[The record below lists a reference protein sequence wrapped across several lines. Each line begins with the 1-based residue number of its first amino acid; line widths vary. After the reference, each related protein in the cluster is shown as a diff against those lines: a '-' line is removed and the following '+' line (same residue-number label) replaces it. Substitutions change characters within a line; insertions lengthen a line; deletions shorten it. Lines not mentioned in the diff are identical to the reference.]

1 MRTDLIY
8 RIEAEELT
16 KENLTKILKDHPEI
30 KFISLGAV
38 DLIGHETDTK
48 IPVKG
53 FLEDLDI
60 FLYGYAAQ
68 TDGSSVFLPKIATLH
83 NAKVDMKA
91 DLTVPWFI
99 EYNMGL
105 IDRDIN
111 KPVGTLKIPCY
122 LYHDHL
128 PVDSRHLLTRSID
141 YFKKSAMMMFKE
153 NPGLLREYN
162 IKFEDLDEVE
172 LTSATELEFWV
183 KSPSTHE
190 DIEALSTSQELK
202 EQYWSKTR
210 GEVRSALEE
219 TLILMECYGI
229 KPEMGHKEVGGVRP
243 KLKDDGQFEGVLEQ
257 LEIDWKYASPKETG
271 DQEIFVRNLV
281 REVFIRHG
289 LEVTFLA
296 KPLENVAGSGEHT
309 HISGTLRLKNG
320 TRINLLHSM
329 EEDFMT
335 TLGYGALMGILKN
348 YEIINPFVTSSN
360 EAFKRLKKGYEAP
373 ITIVS
378 SLGYEPKIPS
388 RNRTILIGLLRDEN
402 NPMATRFELRSPN
415 PHTNTYLCLA
425 SLLMSMVDGMDYAK
439 DKERDS
445 LLKELSK
452 EKNEDYPYLEKG
464 RVYRTEKD
472 VYDDFTD
479 EEREDLFG
487 QVPENVYENSRAFDL
502 YPDKV
507 RVLSKGNVFTPK
519 LIESYNEALLYKWYT
534 EIHHRI
540 IPSLMDE
547 IRSLRKR
554 HIDGEFIEDKLNCDK
569 VMGLKI
575 ELMKS
580 TSQGQGI
587 FNQMRSA
594 LEKKD
599 YESLSDLQK
608 IMEKKMM
615 DLRVAYKTYED
626 SLLDVY

>member
-8 RIEAEELT
+8 RLEKEELN
-16 KENLTKILKDHPEI
+16 KDKLTNILKDHPEI

-53 FLEDLDI
+53 FLGNLDM

-91 DLTVPWFI
+91 DLSVPWFI

-105 IDRDIN
+105 WDMEVN
-111 KPVGTLKIPCY
+111 KPVGTLKIPCF
-122 LYHDHL
+122 LYHDNL
-128 PVDSRHLLTRSID
+128 PVDSRHLLGRSES
-141 YFKKSAMMMFKE
+141 YFKTMLLARFQE
-153 NPGLLREYN
+153 NPKRLEYYG
-162 IKFEDLDEVE
+162 ITWDELKDVE

-183 KSPSTHE
+183 KSPSTHG

-219 TLILMECYGI
+219 TLILMERYGI

-257 LEIDWKYASPKETG
+257 LEIDWTYSSPKETG
-271 DQEIFVRNLV
+271 DQELFVRNLV

-309 HISGTLRLKNG
+309 HISGALLLKSG
-320 TRINLLHSM
+320 ERINLFHSTK
-329 EEDFMT
+329 EDFMSP
-335 TLGYGALMGILKN
+335 LGYGALMGILKN

-378 SLGYEPKIPS
+378 SLGYEPDIPS
-388 RNRTILIGLLRDEN
+388 RNRTILMGLLRDEH

-425 SLLMSMVDGMDYAK
+425 SLLMAMVDGMNYAMDK
-439 DKERDS
+439 TDKE
-445 LLKELSK
+445 LLRELSK
-452 EKNEDYPYLEKG
+452 EKGEEFSYLEKD

-472 VYDDFTD
+472 VFDDYTD
-479 EEREDLFG
+479 EERDEFFG
-487 QVPENVYENSRAFDL
+487 TVPETVYENSRAFTQ
-502 YPDKV
+502 YPEKV
-507 RVLSKGNVFTPK
+507 DVLLKEGVFTPK

-534 EIHHRI
+534 EINHRM

-547 IRSLRKR
+547 IRSLKKR
-554 HIDGEFIEDKLNCDK
+554 HRDSEFMEDKLNWER
-569 VMGLKI
+569 VMSLKI
-575 ELMKS
+575 ELMKN
-580 TSQGQGI
+580 TSKGLGV
-587 FNQMRSA
+587 FNQMRDA
-594 LEKKD
+594 LKKED
-599 YESLSDLQK
+599 YETLSDLQMY
-608 IMEKKMM
+608 MEKKMGE
-615 DLRVAYKTYED
+615 LRSAYKEYED
-626 SLLDVY
+626 SLLDLV

>member
-1 MRTDLIY
+1 MITDLIY
-8 RIEAEELT
+8 RLEKEELS
-16 KENLTKILKDHPEI
+16 KENLTNVLKAHPEI

-53 FLEDLDI
+53 FLENLDM
-60 FLYGYAAQ
+60 FLTGYAAQ

-91 DLTVPWFI
+91 DLSVAWLI

-105 IDRDIN
+105 WDMDVN
-111 KPVGTLKIPCY
+111 KPIGTIKIPCY
-122 LYHDHL
+122 LYHDNL
-128 PVDSRHLLTRSID
+128 PVDSRHLLSRSVDCLKTFLITR
-141 YFKKSAMMMFKE
+141 
-153 NPGLLREYN
+153 LREKSKLLEEYGVE
-162 IKFEDLDEVE
+162 IDELQDVE

-183 KSPSTHE
+183 KSPSTHG

-202 EQYWSKTR
+202 EQYWGKTR

-219 TLILMECYGI
+219 TLILMELYGI

-271 DQEIFVRNLV
+271 DQELFVRNLV

-309 HISGTLRLKNG
+309 HVSGALLLKNG
-320 TRINLLHSM
+320 RRINLFHSTKGDYM
-329 EEDFMT
+329 S

-378 SLGYEPKIPS
+378 SLGYEPEIPS

-425 SLLMSMVDGMDYAK
+425 SLLMAMVDGMNYAV
-439 DKERDS
+439 DKTREE

-452 EKNEDYPYLEKG
+452 KKGEEFSYLEKD

-472 VYDDFTD
+472 VFDDFTD
-479 EEREDLFG
+479 EERDDYFG
-487 QVPENVYENSRAFDL
+487 SVPETVYENSRAFDL
-502 YPDKV
+502 YPEKV
-507 RVLSKGNVFTPK
+507 DVLLREGVFTPK

-534 EIHHRI
+534 EINHRI
-540 IPSLMDE
+540 IPSLIEE

-554 HIDGEFIEDKLNCDK
+554 HRDSEFMEDKLNWER
-569 VMGLKI
+569 VMTLKI
-575 ELMKS
+575 ELMKN
-580 TSQGQGI
+580 TSRGNGI
-587 FNQMRSA
+587 FNQMRDA
-594 LEKKD
+594 LIKED
-599 YESLSDLQK
+599 YETLSYLQK
-608 IMEKKMM
+608 QMERKMEE
-615 DLRVAYKTYED
+615 LRGAYKEYED
-626 SLLDVY
+626 SLLDLV